1 MSKLKG
7 LGLDKPIRIAYDY
20 PVSNKIDFELLEK
33 EFAKLDSLP
42 ISQRINILNRIR
54 KVLSRHSPFSKEP
67 VDCIIWEKIQS
78 VVANDYNPNAVAPP
92 EMKLLEHS
100 ILEDGYTQ
108 PIVSWSVN
116 GHYEVVD
123 GFHRNRVGR
132 ESPQVNERIHGYL
145 PLAVINQERTERND
159 RIASTIRHNRARG
172 KHQVEAMSDIVVEL
186 KRRNWS
192 DSRIGKELGMDQDE
206 VLRLCQVSGLTEV
219 FADVDFSQ
227 AWDTAI
233 FSEDEIQNIAE
244 EDVLALD
251 NEEPPKIQEGR
262 ILHQW
267 QEWEC
272 YPAGFYEE
280 KPPKGM
286 TNEEAEFAF
295 RDFLID
301 MDQFDEALGTVT
313 DEWKNSCEHYLSNE
327 RMNRIAWLGQA
338 GACIAKG
345 LPSRFCGGYNLLTP
359 EQKIAADTRAL
370 EWLNVW
376 LKDNG
381 RPELKSLEE
390 AGSKTEM
397 NLY

>member
-1 MSKLKG
+1 MNG
-7 LGLDKPIRIAYDY
+7 FGLDKAEKSIRIAYDTTV
-20 PVSNKIDFELLEK
+20 PEKVNFEGLEK
-33 EFAKLDSLP
+33 EFSKLELLAIDQK
-42 ISQRINILNRIR
+42 IKILNKIR
-54 KVLSRHSPFSKEP
+54 LILSKYSPFFKEP
-67 VDCIIWEKIQS
+67 VDCVVWERIGSII
-78 VVANDYNPNAVAPP
+78 ANDYNPNAVAPP

-132 ESPQVNERIHGYL
+132 ESTRVKERIHGYL
-145 PLAVINQERTERND
+145 PLAVINQERSGRND
-159 RIASTIRHNRARG
+159 RIAATIRHNRARG

-219 FADVDFSQ
+219 FADTDFSQ
-227 AWDTAI
+227 AWDAI
-233 FSEDEIQNIAE
+233 IFNDEEIKHVAE
-244 EDVLALD
+244 EDIAALEND
-251 NEEPPKIQEGR
+251 ESVKIQEGR

-272 YPAGFYEE
+272 YPAGFYNE
-280 KPPKGM
+280 KPPEGM
-286 TNEEAEFAF
+286 TNEDAELAY

-301 MDQFDEALGTVT
+301 TDQFDAALGAVI
-313 DEWKNSCEHYLSNE
+313 DEWKNSCEHYLTNE

-338 GACIAKG
+338 GACISKG
-345 LPSRFCGGYNLLTP
+345 LPARFCGGYNLLSP
-359 EQKIAADTRAL
+359 EQKLAADMRAL
-370 EWLNVW
+370 EWLNAW
-376 LKDNG
+376 LVQNG
-381 RPELKSLEE
+381 RPILNNLDE